1 MNFKCS
7 QKLGKFEKKPSLKY
21 SPGTEKEITTHTIDE
36 AVEVFYKKVFL
47 KFRQIP

>member
-7 QKLGKFEKKPSLKY
+7 QKLGKFEKKPGLKY
-21 SPGTEKEITTHTIDE
+21 SPGTEKEITAHTIDE